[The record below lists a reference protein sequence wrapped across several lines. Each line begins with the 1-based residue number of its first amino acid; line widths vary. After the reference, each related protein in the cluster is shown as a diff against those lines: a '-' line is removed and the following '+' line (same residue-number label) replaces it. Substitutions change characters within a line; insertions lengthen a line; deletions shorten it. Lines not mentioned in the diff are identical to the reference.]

1 MRVGLGIPPIRL
13 LIDLCTDIVHQ
24 AREQLPGVEKS
35 VRPMMRAG
43 LWISLLLVMT
53 GCYQR
58 QDPVVQAAQDL
69 ERMAYDF
76 AAQED
81 ERMHRIN
88 TLRLGMLDS
97 EVIDAIGPPSTRRS
111 IETSAEESREV
122 WTYHGALRP
131 LATLTFVN
139 QRLTEIRTE

>member
-24 AREQLPGVEKS
+24 ARKRLLGVEKS

-69 ERMAYDF
+69 QRMAYDF

-111 IETSAEESREV
+111 IETGAEASREV

>member
-1 MRVGLGIPPIRL
+1 MQ
-13 LIDLCTDIVHQ
+13 DW
-24 AREQLPGVEKS
+24 S
-35 VRPMMRAG
+35 VRPTMRAG
-43 LWISLLLVMT
+43 LWVSLLLVMT

-69 ERMAYDF
+69 QRMAYDF

-97 EVIDAIGPPSTRRS
+97 EVIDAIGPPSARRS
-111 IETSAEESREV
+111 LETSAEESREV